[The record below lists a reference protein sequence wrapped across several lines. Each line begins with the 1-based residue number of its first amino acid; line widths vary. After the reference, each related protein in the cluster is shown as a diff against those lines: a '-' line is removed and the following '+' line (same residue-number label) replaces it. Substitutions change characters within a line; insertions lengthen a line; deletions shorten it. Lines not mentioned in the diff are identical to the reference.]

1 MVGFFNEE
9 SPLKTKYEAA
19 CLDYDDYGVRH
30 NIESNLTTKNGEIKA
45 SKRNFVLRFFFY
57 SSSFAERKKFF
68 YQIFVLFPPLF
79 LAPKIIHLFIQN

>member
-19 CLDYDDYGVRH
+19 CLDYDDYGVR
-30 NIESNLTTKNGEIKA
+30 NIIEDNLKNGEIRA
-45 SKRNFVLRFFFY
+45 SKRNFVLRFVFI
-57 SSSFAERKKFF
+57 SKVSRKEKSCSC
-68 YQIFVLFPPLF
+68 QILFCFPHY